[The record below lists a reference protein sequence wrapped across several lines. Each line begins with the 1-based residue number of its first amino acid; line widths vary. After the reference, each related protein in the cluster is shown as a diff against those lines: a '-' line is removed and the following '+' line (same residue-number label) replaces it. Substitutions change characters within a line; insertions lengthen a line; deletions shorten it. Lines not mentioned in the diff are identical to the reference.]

1 MCFFFP
7 SHGRMFSFLT
17 FKVLGISKFF
27 NFLFLQHPARANL
40 KHLAAF
46 LYLYSYCIL
55 SLFQRSSFLCHFTRN
70 NHLRKKHLSYPDLSI
85 CHVSSL
91 IPFILFLLPVSHFY
105 LLLHAWTC
113 TDLCPQT
120 WASLSSLLFPE
131 SFSLIL
137 PLFLFTVNFWQ
148 HVPIYHLH

>member
-1 MCFFFP
+1 MFINQLCFFFP
-7 SHGRMFSFLT
+7 SHSRMFSFLT

-27 NFLFLQHPARANL
+27 NFLFLQHPARAHL

-46 LYLYSYCIL
+46 LYLYSYCVL
-55 SLFQRSSFLCHFTRN
+55 CFFQRSSFLCHFTRN

-105 LLLHAWTC
+105 LLLHGPAQIC
-113 TDLCPQT
+113 VHR
-120 WASLSSLLFPE
+120 PE
-131 SFSLIL
+131 PAFLHCSFLNHS
-137 PLFLFTVNFWQ
+137 
-148 HVPIYHLH
+148 H